1 MTALL
6 VSEFR
11 RFRSRRLFQIVA
23 AFCVLGMV
31 VAGVIVFAS
40 QSYDLVTL
48 PEVLLG
54 TSFVFAILGW
64 LFGASFVGAEWH
76 AGTVTTLLT
85 WEPRR
90 TRVIVAKMIAV
101 VLSVFVLTLV
111 LQLVLGGVLAVDAA
125 TQGSTAGA
133 DGAWAVEV
141 AGVGLRVALVSCI
154 FAGVG
159 FGIASIGRNT
169 AAALGV
175 GFGYIVIVEN
185 LVRGLRPG
193 WAPWLL
199 ADNAG
204 LFLIGDP
211 TDFPQLHRS
220 VVGAGIYLAA
230 VATLLLV
237 AAAAQFRV
245 RDVTV

>member
-1 MTALL
+1 VNALL
-6 VSEFR
+6 VSEFL
-11 RFRSRRLFQIVA
+11 RFRSRRLFQVA
-23 AFCVLGMV
+23 SALAVLGIL
-31 VAGVIVFAS
+31 VAGAIVFGT

-48 PEVLLG
+48 PDVFLG
-54 TSFVFAILGW
+54 TSFVFVILGW

-90 TRVIVAKMIAV
+90 TRVIVAKMVAAV
-101 VLSVFVLTLV
+101 VSVFVLTLV

-133 DGAWAVEV
+133 DGAWAAEA
-141 AGVGLRVALVSCI
+141 AGVGVRVALLSSI

-175 GFGYIVIVEN
+175 GFGYLVIVEN
-185 LVRGLRPG
+185 LVRGLRPA

-199 ADNAG
+199 TENAG
-204 LFLIGDP
+204 LLLIGDP
-211 TDFPQLHRS
+211 ADFPLLDRS

>member
-1 MTALL
+1 VNALL
-6 VSEFR
+6 STEFR
-11 RFRSRRLFQIVA
+11 RFWSRRLVRIVA
-23 AFCVLGMV
+23 ALVILGIL
-31 VAGVIVFAS
+31 VAGVIVFAT

-48 PEVLLG
+48 PDVFLG
-54 TSFVFAILGW
+54 TSFVFVILGW

-90 TRVIVAKMIAV
+90 TRVIVAKVVAAV
-101 VLSVFVLTLV
+101 VSVFLVSLV
-111 LQLVLGGVLAVDAA
+111 LQAVLGGVLAVDAA
-125 TQGSTAGA
+125 TQGSAAGT
-133 DGAWAVEV
+133 DGAWAADV

-185 LVRGLRPG
+185 LVRGLRPA
-193 WAPWLL
+193 WTPWLL
-199 ADNAG
+199 TENAG

-211 TDFPQLHRS
+211 ADFPNLHRS
-220 VVGAGIYLAA
+220 VLEAGLYLAA

-237 AAAAQFRV
+237 AAAAQFRA
-245 RDVTV
+245 RDVTM

>member
-1 MTALL
+1 MNALL
-6 VSEFR
+6 TTEFL
-11 RFRSRRLFQIVA
+11 RFWSRRLVRIVA
-23 AFCVLGMV
+23 ALVVLGIL
-31 VAGVIVFAS
+31 VAGVIVFAT

-48 PEVLLG
+48 PDVFLG
-54 TSFVFAILGW
+54 TSFVFVILGW

-90 TRVIVAKMIAV
+90 TRVIVAKVVAAV
-101 VLSVFVLTLV
+101 VSLFVLTLV

-125 TQGSTAGA
+125 MQGSTSGVN
-133 DGAWAVEV
+133 GAWAAEA
-141 AGVGLRVALVSCI
+141 AGVALRVALVSCI

-185 LVRGLRPG
+185 LVRGLRPA
-193 WAPWLL
+193 WTPWLL
-199 ADNAG
+199 TENAG
-204 LFLIGDP
+204 RFLIGDP
-211 TDFPQLHRS
+211 ADFPNLHRS
-220 VVGAGIYLAA
+220 TLGAGLYLAA
-230 VATLLLV
+230 VAVLLLV
-237 AAAAQFRV
+237 AAAAQFRA

>member
-1 MTALL
+1 VNALL

-11 RFRSRRLFQIVA
+11 RFRSRRLFQLVA
-23 AFCVLGMV
+23 ALCVVGIL
-31 VAGVIVFAS
+31 VAGAIVFAT
-40 QSYDLVTL
+40 QSYDLATL
-48 PEVLLG
+48 PDVLLG
-54 TSFVFAILGW
+54 TSFVFVILGW

-90 TRVIVAKMIAV
+90 TRVIVAKITAAV
-101 VLSVFVLTLV
+101 VSVFVLTLV

-133 DGAWAVEV
+133 DGAWAAEA

-185 LVRGLRPG
+185 LVRGLRPA
-193 WAPWLL
+193 WSPWLL

-211 TDFPQLHRS
+211 ADFPNLQRS
-220 VVGAGIYLAA
+220 AVGAGIYLAA

>member
-1 MTALL
+1 MRGLL
-6 VSEFR
+6 ASEFL
-11 RFRSRRLFQIVA
+11 RFRSRRLVRIVA
-23 AFCVLGMV
+23 ALVVLGIV
-31 VAGVIVFAS
+31 VAGGIVFAT

-48 PEVLLG
+48 PEVFLG
-54 TSFVFAILGW
+54 TSFVFVILGW

-90 TRVIVAKMIAV
+90 TRVIVAKVTATV
-101 VLSVFVLTLV
+101 VSVFVLTLV

-125 TQGSTAGA
+125 AQGSTVGA
-133 DGAWAVEV
+133 DGAWAAEA
-141 AGVGLRVALVSCI
+141 AGVALRVALVSCI

-185 LVRGLRPG
+185 LVRGLRPA
-193 WAPWLL
+193 WSPWLL
-199 ADNAG
+199 TENAG

-211 TDFPQLHRS
+211 ADFPNLDRS
-220 VVGAGIYLAA
+220 AVEAGIYLAA
-230 VATLLLV
+230 VAMLLLV

>member
-1 MTALL
+1 MKALL
-6 VSEFR
+6 VSEFLR
-11 RFRSRRLFQIVA
+11 SRSRRLFQVVSGLA
-23 AFCVLGMV
+23 VLGIL
-31 VAGVIVFAS
+31 VAGAIVFAT
-40 QSYDLVTL
+40 QSYDLATL

-54 TSFVFAILGW
+54 MSFVFVILGW

-76 AGTVTTLLT
+76 AGTITTLLT

-90 TRVIVAKMIAV
+90 TRVIVAKMTAAV
-101 VLSVFVLTLV
+101 VSVFVLTLV
-111 LQLVLGGVLAVDAA
+111 LQAFLAGVLAVDAA

-133 DGAWAVEV
+133 DGAWAAEA
-141 AGVGLRVALVSCI
+141 AGVGLRVALLSSI

-175 GFGYIVIVEN
+175 GFGYLVIVEN
-185 LVRGLRPG
+185 LVRGLRPA

-199 ADNAG
+199 TENAG

-211 TDFPQLHRS
+211 ADFPLLHRS

>member
-1 MTALL
+1 VNALL
-6 VSEFR
+6 STEFR
-11 RFRSRRLFQIVA
+11 RFWSRRLVRIVA
-23 AFCVLGMV
+23 ALVILGIL
-31 VAGVIVFAS
+31 VAGVIVFAT

-48 PEVLLG
+48 PDVFLG
-54 TSFVFAILGW
+54 TSFVFVILGW

-90 TRVIVAKMIAV
+90 TRVIVAKVVAAV
-101 VLSVFVLTLV
+101 VSVFLVSLV
-111 LQLVLGGVLAVDAA
+111 LQAVLGGVLAVDAA
-125 TQGSTAGA
+125 TQGSTAGT
-133 DGAWAVEV
+133 DGAWAADV

-185 LVRGLRPG
+185 LVRGLRPA
-193 WAPWLL
+193 WTPWLL
-199 ADNAG
+199 TENAG

-211 TDFPQLHRS
+211 ADFPNLHRS
-220 VVGAGIYLAA
+220 VLEAGLYLAA

-237 AAAAQFRV
+237 AAAAQFRA

>member
-1 MTALL
+1 TALL
-6 VSEFR
+6 VSEFL
-11 RFRSRRLFQIVA
+11 RFRSRRLFQLVSA
-23 AFCVLGMV
+23 LCVLGIL
-31 VAGVIVFAS
+31 VAGAIVFAT
-40 QSYDLVTL
+40 QSYDLATL
-48 PEVLLG
+48 PDVLLG
-54 TSFVFAILGW
+54 MSFVFVILGW

-90 TRVIVAKMIAV
+90 TRVIVAKMTAAV
-101 VLSVFVLTLV
+101 VSVFLLTLV
-111 LQLVLGGVLAVDAA
+111 LQLVLGAVLAVDAA
-125 TQGSTAGA
+125 TQGSTAGT
-133 DGAWAVEV
+133 DRAWAAEA
-141 AGVGLRVALVSCI
+141 AGVGLRVALTSCI

-185 LVRGLRPG
+185 LVRGLRPA

-199 ADNAG
+199 TENAG

-211 TDFPQLHRS
+211 ADFPQLHRS

-230 VATLLLV
+230 VAALLF
-237 AAAAQFRV
+237 AAAVAQFRV

>member
-1 MTALL
+1 MNALL

-11 RFRSRRLFQIVA
+11 RFRSRRLFQVVSA
-23 AFCVLGMV
+23 LAVLGIL
-31 VAGVIVFAS
+31 VAGVIVFAT
-40 QSYDLVTL
+40 QSYDLATL
-48 PEVLLG
+48 PDVFLG
-54 TSFVFAILGW
+54 TSFVFVILGW

-90 TRVIVAKMIAV
+90 TRVIVAKMTAAV
-101 VLSVFVLTLV
+101 VWVFVITLV
-111 LQLVLGGVLAVDAA
+111 LQTVLGAVLAVDAA

-133 DGAWAVEV
+133 DGAWAAEA

-185 LVRGLRPG
+185 LVRGLRPT
-193 WAPWLL
+193 WSPWLL
-199 ADNAG
+199 TENAG

-211 TDFPQLHRS
+211 ADFPLLHRS
-220 VVGAGIYLAA
+220 VFGAGIYLTA

-237 AAAAQFRV
+237 AAAGQFRA

>member
-1 MTALL
+1 VNALL
-6 VSEFR
+6 VSEFV
-11 RFRSRRLFQIVA
+11 RFRSRRLFQVVSA
-23 AFCVLGMV
+23 LSVLGILV
-31 VAGVIVFAS
+31 TGAIVFAT
-40 QSYDLVTL
+40 QSYDLATL
-48 PEVLLG
+48 PDVFLG
-54 TSFVFAILGW
+54 TSFVFVILGW

-90 TRVIVAKMIAV
+90 TRVIVAKMTAAV
-101 VLSVFVLTLV
+101 VSVFVLTLV
-111 LQLVLGGVLAVDAA
+111 LQAVLGAVLAVDAA

-133 DGAWAVEV
+133 DGSWAAEA

-185 LVRGLRPG
+185 LVRGLRPT
-193 WAPWLL
+193 WSPWLL
-199 ADNAG
+199 TENAG

-211 TDFPQLHRS
+211 ADFPLLHRS
-220 VVGAGIYLAA
+220 VFGAGIYLTA

-237 AAAAQFRV
+237 AAAGQFRA

>member
-1 MTALL
+1 VTALL
-6 VSEFR
+6 ISEFR
-11 RFRSRRLFQIVA
+11 RFRSRRLFQVVVA
-23 AFCVLGMV
+23 LCVLGML
-31 VAGVIVFAS
+31 VAGAIVFAT
-40 QSYDLVTL
+40 QSYDLATL
-48 PEVLLG
+48 PEVFLG
-54 TSFVFAILGW
+54 TSFVFVILGW

-90 TRVIVAKMIAV
+90 TRVIVAKVTAAV
-101 VLSVFVLTLV
+101 VSVFVLAV
-111 LQLVLGGVLAVDAA
+111 ILQLVLGGVLAVDAA

-133 DGAWAVEV
+133 DGAWAAEA
-141 AGVGLRVALVSCI
+141 AGVALRVALVSCT

-175 GFGYIVIVEN
+175 GFGYIVIIEN
-185 LVRGLRPG
+185 LVRGLRPA
-193 WAPWLL
+193 WSPWLL
-199 ADNAG
+199 TENAG

-211 TDFPQLHRS
+211 ADFPNLDRS
-220 VVGAGIYLAA
+220 VVAAGIYLAA
-230 VATLLLV
+230 VAALLLV

>member
-1 MTALL
+1 MNTLL

-11 RFRSRRLFQIVA
+11 RFRSRRLFQVVA
-23 AFCVLGMV
+23 ALCVVGIL
-31 VAGVIVFAS
+31 VAGAIVFAT

-48 PEVLLG
+48 PDVFLG
-54 TSFVFAILGW
+54 TSFVFVILGW

-90 TRVIVAKMIAV
+90 TRVIVAKITAAV
-101 VLSVFVLTLV
+101 VSVFVLTLV

-133 DGAWAVEV
+133 DGAWAAEA

-185 LVRGLRPG
+185 LVRGLRPE

-211 TDFPQLHRS
+211 ADFPLLHRS
-220 VVGAGIYLAA
+220 VVGAGIYLSA

>member
-1 MTALL
+1 MSALL
-6 VSEFR
+6 ATELL
-11 RFRSRRLFQIVA
+11 RFWSRRLVRVVA
-23 AFCVLGMV
+23 ALVILGIV
-31 VAGVIVFAS
+31 VAGVIVFAT
-40 QSYDLVTL
+40 QSYDLATL
-48 PEVLLG
+48 PEVFLG
-54 TSFVFAILGW
+54 TSFVFVILGW

-90 TRVIVAKMIAV
+90 TRVIVAKATAGV
-101 VLSVFVLTLV
+101 VSVFVLTVL
-111 LQLVLGGVLAVDAA
+111 LQLVLGAVLTVDAA

-133 DGAWAVEV
+133 DVTWAAEAAV
-141 AGVGLRVALVSCI
+141 VGLRVALVSSI

-185 LVRGLRPG
+185 LVRGLRPA

-199 ADNAG
+199 TENTG

-211 TDFPQLHRS
+211 ADFPQLHRS

-237 AAAAQFRV
+237 AAASQFRV

>member
-1 MTALL
+1 VNTLL
-6 VSEFR
+6 ATEFL
-11 RFRSRRLFQIVA
+11 RFRSRRLFQVVSA
-23 AFCVLGMV
+23 LCVMGIL

-40 QSYDLVTL
+40 QSYDLATL

-54 TSFVFAILGW
+54 TSFVFVILGW

-90 TRVIVAKMIAV
+90 TRVIVAKMIAAV
-101 VLSVFVLTLV
+101 VSVFVLTLA
-111 LQLVLGGVLAVDAA
+111 LQLILGAVLAVDAA

-133 DGAWAVEV
+133 DGAWAAEA

-185 LVRGLRPG
+185 LVRGLRPA

-204 LFLIGDP
+204 LFLIGEP
-211 TDFPQLHRS
+211 ADFPLLHRS

>member
-1 MTALL
+1 VNALL
-6 VSEFR
+6 ASEFL
-11 RFRSRRLFQIVA
+11 RFGARRLVRVVA
-23 AFCVLGMV
+23 ALVILGIV
-31 VAGVIVFAS
+31 VAGVIVFAT
-40 QSYDLVTL
+40 QSYHLATL
-48 PEVLLG
+48 PDVFVG
-54 TSFVFAILGW
+54 TSFVFVILGW

-90 TRVIVAKMIAV
+90 TRVIVAKVTAAV
-101 VLSVFVLTLV
+101 VSVFVLSLL
-111 LQLVLGGVLAVDAA
+111 LQAVLGGVLAVDAA
-125 TQGSTAGA
+125 AQGSTIGA
-133 DGAWAVEV
+133 DGAWAIEAGGV
-141 AGVGLRVALVSCI
+141 ALRVALLSSI

-159 FGIASIGRNT
+159 FGLASIGRNT

-185 LVRGLRPG
+185 LVRGLRPA
-193 WAPWLL
+193 WSPWLL
-199 ADNAG
+199 TENAG

-211 TDFPQLHRS
+211 ADFPLLHRS
-220 VVGAGIYLAA
+220 ALGAGLYLAA
-230 VATLLLV
+230 VATLLLA